1 MQQTKAVA
9 FSGVITALSFI
20 VLMMTGMIP
29 FGTFLFPTVA
39 GLFVM
44 SVRVE
49 HGYKYAFTC
58 YFAVSCLAL
67 LFCPDKTAMIAFILL
82 LGYYPLFKN
91 WLEHETLSVK
101 IRYIA
106 KALLF
111 TASCFVGFM
120 LLFIFFPAELYA
132 EGPLTTGIL
141 AILFALGIITFFI
154 YDIAINQILAYYIIK
169 IKNRR

>member
-49 HGYKYAFTC
+49 HGYRYAFIC
-58 YFAVSCLAL
+58 YLAVSCLAL

-91 WLEHETLSVK
+91 WLEHKILSTQIRYSVK
-101 IRYIA
+101 I
-106 KALLF
+106 LLF
-111 TASCFVGFM
+111 SAACFAGFV
-120 LLFIFFPAELYA
+120 LLFIFFPAELFA
-132 EGPLTTGIL
+132 EGPLSNGIL
-141 AILFALGIITFFI
+141 AIFFALGIITFFI